1 MVEGECTVKPIKL
14 DRKTKTAAL
23 SVASNG
29 FLIVIKLIVGI
40 YSGSV
45 SILSEAL
52 HSTMDLIA
60 SIIAVFSVRMSSKPA
75 DKNHPYGHGKIENI
89 SGLAEGLLIFAA
101 AFMIIWESLKK
112 LSTHHELNI
121 TAAAVGVMFVSA
133 LINLWVSSILYKV
146 AKEEDSIALEADA
159 LHLKTDVYTSAGVG
173 IGLVLIKI
181 TGLTIIDPIAAI
193 LVALLILKEAW
204 NLCRKA
210 FNPLLDSSLPEKE
223 KRIIEQILKEHTH
236 RDLQFEKLRTR
247 KSGPYRFVDF
257 HVITDPDISVK
268 EADEMTKHV
277 VKEIENHIPN
287 VHVHINLEPKKE

>member
-1 MVEGECTVKPIKL
+1 VKHIKL

-23 SVASNG
+23 SVASNSL
-29 FLIVIKLIVGI
+29 LITIKVIVGI

-45 SILSEAL
+45 SIISEAL

-75 DKNHPYGHGKIENI
+75 DKKHPYGHGKIENI
-89 SGLAEGLLIFAA
+89 SGLMEGLLIFAA
-101 AFMIIWESLKK
+101 AFMIIWESFKK
-112 LSTHHELNI
+112 LSADHDLNI
-121 TAAAVGVMFVSA
+121 TAAAVGVMLVSA
-133 LINLWVSSILYKV
+133 LINQWVSTLLYKV
-146 AKEEDSIALEADA
+146 AQEEDSIALEADA

-173 IGLVLIKI
+173 IGLILIKI

-204 NLCRKA
+204 NLCLKA

-223 KRIIEQILKEHTH
+223 EKIIEQILKEHTNK
-236 RDLQFEKLRTR
+236 DLQFAQLKTR

-268 EADEMTKHV
+268 KADEMTKHIR
-277 VKEIENHIPN
+277 KEIENSIPN